1 MTVTIEVVIDP
12 RTGEVTYE
20 VEGMLGGKC
29 TDITSVLSANKKVV
43 SEELK
48 NEYYDSADLPDY
60 VDNLG

>member
-1 MTVTIEVVIDP
+1 
-12 RTGEVTYE
+12 
-20 VEGMLGGKC
+20 MLGGKC

>member
-1 MTVTIEVVIDP
+1 MTTTVVVEINP

-29 TDITSVLSANKKVV
+29 TDITSVLSAGKKVV

-48 NEYYDSADLPDY
+48 NEYYDESEKPAYLDQL
-60 VDNLG
+60 